1 MAGALPKQTTTRA
14 VAWSKY
20 DRADWKRLPGKGR
33 YYYNVNNPNAVIT
46 RRQFDEHYGAAA
58 EFGSYERKAKKN
70 STKEE
75 QLLRPARGRKSALKI
90 APELKNAELNK
101 RKVIKAETAHDRKVQ
116 RLQAKHDRIP
126 KSISLRNFGNK
137 KAIRKFRTPV
147 SREAIET
154 IRAAGERS
162 RIVFGYWVGL
172 EIVSERDNRVLT
184 PTCFAQRD
192 IREPFTEE
200 DFLKALQMANVKNYA
215 TLTGMWIALHLTRA
229 ASIKNG
235 VKLQQR

>member
-1 MAGALPKQTTTRA
+1 MAGIPWT
-14 VAWSKY
+14 KY
-20 DRADWKRLPGKGR
+20 DRSDWRRVPGASRR
-33 YYYNVNNPNAVIT
+33 YANVLNPNVTIS
-46 RRQFDEHYGAAA
+46 RRQFDEHYGSAA
-58 EFGSYERKAKKN
+58 EFGTYERKAKKN
-70 STKEE
+70 ATSET
-75 QLLRPARGRKSALKI
+75 QLLRPARGRTSALKI

-101 RKVIKAETAHDRKVQ
+101 RKVIKAESAHDKKVA
-116 RLQAKHDRIP
+116 RLQSRHDRIP
-126 KSISLRNFGNK
+126 SSISLRNFGNK

-147 SREAIET
+147 SREAIES
-154 IRAAGERS
+154 IRAAGEKS

-172 EIVSERDNRVLT
+172 EIVSERDNRILT

-192 IREPFTEE
+192 IREPFTEA
-200 DFLKALQMANVKNYA
+200 DFLKALQMAQVKNYA